1 MVVNRCGS
9 MLTAF
14 FTEKKEVKTFEDAK
28 TCDTDI
34 FTRYFEHMIKS
45 GINIAPSQFEAVFL
59 CVKHEE
65 SHVNAFLKAFEEFAV
80 AETLRSIS

>member
-14 FTEKKEVKTFEDAK
+14 FTQNKEVNTFEDAK
-28 TCDTDI
+28 TCDTNL
-34 FTRYFEHMIKS
+34 FARYFEHMIKS

-59 CVKHEE
+59 CVKHTERDIE
-65 SHVNAFLKAFEEFAV
+65 KFLEAFKLFIV
-80 AETLRSIS
+80 